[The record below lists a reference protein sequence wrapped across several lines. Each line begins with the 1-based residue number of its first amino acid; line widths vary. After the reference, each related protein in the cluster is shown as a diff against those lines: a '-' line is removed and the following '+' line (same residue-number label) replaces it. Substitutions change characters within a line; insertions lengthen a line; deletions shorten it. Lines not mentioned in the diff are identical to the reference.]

1 MNSQAVVPDASVL
14 LKWYLHVDEPFRYQ
28 AMLLYERFTRGEVLL
43 FLPDVALYELGNR
56 LLRLPN
62 SGLEMFKDAL
72 DLLGETVSLGHDE
85 MEKIAE
91 RVSGLHRRGLRNAT
105 FYDVAYIQVAH
116 MGGIP
121 LMTADMLQ
129 AEAAHSLGVETVLL
143 KDYV

>member
-1 MNSQAVVPDASVL
+1 
-14 LKWYLHVDEPFRYQ
+14 
-28 AMLLYERFTRGEVLL
+28 MLLYERFTRGEVLL